1 MNQETSTSETIVALY
16 LALQLRDSCESCNGS
31 GVNWVAVG
39 DGTEVDAEP
48 CQCSEIA
55 WHVLKHYED
64 KFTVNSIIYLA
75 ERGIVPDD
83 KNTLTL
89 PDLLMNELFKNV
101 R

>member
-1 MNQETSTSETIVALY
+1 MSQQTSTSETIVALY
-16 LALQLRDSCESCNGS
+16 LALKLRDSCESCNGS
-31 GVNWVAVG
+31 GMNWVG
-39 DGTEVDAEP
+39 IGNGTEVDAEP

-55 WHVLKHYED
+55 WYVLGHYED
-64 KFTVNSIIYLA
+64 KFITNSIIYLA
-75 ERGIVPDD
+75 ERGIVPDG